1 MASFRQAVVFTSNTI
16 KSTIRSN
23 IVRQS
28 TGYIAAVIAS
38 NLMALLTTSVLTR
51 ILSVDDYSEYVFGLN
66 LLMFLS
72 IFFELG
78 LFYPAAQLIAK
89 ATEPE
94 ARKLTG
100 AAMILWL
107 GASVLFSVTVL
118 LLTFGPLQAIFQ
130 IHTANELGIVAPL
143 AGAWL
148 ATQVALLFAQGHG
161 RLQIFST
168 TSVVTSGLLLVSV
181 LVALAAGVHP
191 GPTLMLLLYGASL
204 LVGSVAC
211 FAWFRPTFSQWT
223 LSARRIL
230 TQTRVWGL
238 NLFVGRV
245 LSMGTYR
252 LDVIMLG
259 ALSGS
264 TPVASYVLATALTTP
279 VGLPGLSSAT
289 ALFKRMTGLTQID
302 RRWILGPLIVSLG
315 ATAALGLAGTPIV
328 DLLFSSKYGTVPPL
342 LVPLALA
349 AMLQGTTAMY
359 NRFLA
364 AHERGKELR
373 TTAFWLAGANVIFNV
388 ALIPPFAALGAAW
401 ASVAALVVNL
411 IAHVLPYRKIV
422 HEFRVADM
430 ALGPANVGI
439 ASCHKARG

>member
-1 MASFRQAVVFTSNTI
+1 MDSIRRAVAFTTNMIRT
-16 KSTIRSN
+16 TARSN
-23 IVRQS
+23 IARQS
-28 TGYIAAVIAS
+28 AGYIAAVITS

-51 ILSVDDYSEYVFGLN
+51 ILTVDDYSEYVFGLN
-66 LLMFLS
+66 LLVFLS
-72 IFFELG
+72 LFFELG
-78 LFYPAAQLIAK
+78 MFYPAAQLIAK
-89 ATEPE
+89 ANEPE
-94 ARKLTG
+94 ARTLTG

-107 GASVLFSVTVL
+107 GASVLFSLTVL
-118 LLTFGPLQAIFQ
+118 LLTFGPLQAIFK
-130 IHTANELGIVAPL
+130 IHTANELRIVAPL

-148 ATQVALLFAQGHG
+148 ATELALLFAQGHG
-161 RLQIFST
+161 RLHRFSA

-181 LVALAAGVHP
+181 VAALAAGGHP
-191 GPTLMLLLYGASL
+191 GPTLVLALYGASL

-211 FAWFRPTFSQWT
+211 FAWFRPTFHQWK
-223 LSARRIL
+223 LSTRVIL
-230 TQTRVWGL
+230 MQTRVWGL
-238 NLFVGRV
+238 NSFLGRV

-289 ALFKRMTGLTQID
+289 ALFKRMTRVTQID

-315 ATAALGLAGTPIV
+315 ATAALGLAGSPIV
-328 DLLFSSKYGTVPPL
+328 DLLFSTKYGTVPPL

-359 NRFLA
+359 NRFLF

-388 ALIPPFAALGAAW
+388 ALIPTFAALGAAW

-411 IAHVLPYRKIV
+411 IAHVLPYRRIV
-422 HEFRVADM
+422 HEFGVADV
-430 ALGPANVGI
+430 ATGVEKLDTAPR
-439 ASCHKARG
+439 HKAFG